1 MPYTNSRDEHY
12 ITEISLEMSLFHF
25 FRGLQWIRFNL
36 LAFWNLSDEIKCV
49 SSIGNGGSGA
59 VFEKLLR
66 NGHSLYYLPQ
76 QTIRKLNHCFSTFQR
91 IF

>member
-1 MPYTNSRDEHY
+1 M
-12 ITEISLEMSLFHF
+12 L
-25 FRGLQWIRFNL
+25 WIRLPTFTKDSNL
-36 LAFWNLSDEIKCV
+36 HRDCV
-49 SSIGNGGSGA
+49 IGYTSSIGNGGSGA